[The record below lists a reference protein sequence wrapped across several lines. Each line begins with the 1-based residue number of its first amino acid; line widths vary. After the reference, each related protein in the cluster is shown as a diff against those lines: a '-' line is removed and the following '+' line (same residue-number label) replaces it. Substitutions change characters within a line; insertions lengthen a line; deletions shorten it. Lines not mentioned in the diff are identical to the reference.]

1 MASIADLRL
10 LGAQVENPVA
20 TATFINGLIIT
31 RRQKAGVLRD
41 YLTEVGIDL
50 SDEVR
55 NAASEYLEFF

>member
-10 LGAQVENPVA
+10 LGAPVENPVA

-31 RRQKAGVLRD
+31 RRQKASTLRD
-41 YLTEVGIDL
+41 YLTEVGIEI

-55 NAASEYLEFF
+55 NAASDYLEFF